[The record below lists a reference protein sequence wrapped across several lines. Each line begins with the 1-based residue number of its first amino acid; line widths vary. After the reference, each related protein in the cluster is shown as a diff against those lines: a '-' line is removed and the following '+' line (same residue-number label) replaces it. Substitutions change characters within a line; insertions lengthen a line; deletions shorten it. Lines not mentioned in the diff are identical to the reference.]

1 MPTAD
6 DPRDGTRAI
15 PQSEEYEFA
24 EEHLPNLT
32 EFELNMLAGALVA
45 EWVNRGNDHDTALAN
60 VVEAATAGQAGSRV
74 FDAMAD

>member
-1 MPTAD
+1 MPSSD
-6 DPRDGTRAI
+6 DPRDGSRETA
-15 PQSEEYEFA
+15 PSEEYQFA

-45 EWVNRGNDHDTALAN
+45 EWVNRGNDHDTALEN
-60 VVEAATAGQAGSRV
+60 VIEAATAGQAGSRI